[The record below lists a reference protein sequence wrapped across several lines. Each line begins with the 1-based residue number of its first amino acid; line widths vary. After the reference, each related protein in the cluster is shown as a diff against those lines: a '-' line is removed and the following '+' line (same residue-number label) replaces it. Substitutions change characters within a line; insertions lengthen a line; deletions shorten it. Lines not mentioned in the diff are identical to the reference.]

1 MPRRKN
7 NKSHWDLDPQTA
19 SVAQFLTYIAS
30 AGPEAY
36 LVKMRSVFKGDK
48 LPFPGR

>member
-1 MPRRKN
+1 MPHRKN

-19 SVAQFLTYIAS
+19 FVAQFLTYIAS
-30 AGPEAY
+30 AGTEVY
-36 LVKMRSVFKGDK
+36 LIKMRSIFTGDK